1 MRTLVT
7 FADHRQQILVQT
19 LAHLPDCPMI
29 KSVPIPAGQLA
40 EALRVLLAVIL
51 HAHVLLFSCK
61 VILVNRTALRCVV
74 RDRTRSLTVPLPEEQ
89 TVCSTFWPLA
99 QPISPWT
106 HAHLDLPEYLII

>member
-74 RDRTRSLTVPLPEEQ
+74 REFARALLLTPPRRANGLLNLLAARSTNQSVD
-89 TVCSTFWPLA
+89 SR
-99 QPISPWT
+99 SS
-106 HAHLDLPEYLII
+106 

>member
-74 RDRTRSLTVPLPEEQ
+74 REFARALLPLPEEQ

-99 QPISPWT
+99 QPISPCT